1 MLYATQRTPMLPN
14 MGVFQ
19 YFASPLSQDELN
31 AEAARIARNPY
42 GLGRKLEKPIVL
54 GARPLWRAHAEP
66 PEVKIGAPIETA
78 AEVAAWVADV
88 VSRRLD
94 PMHGDGWQ
102 IAAAPSNGGMYVII
116 TMNHLYGTGR
126 DIVYAVWGP
135 DAYGPIEHVNGFDDD
150 FRHDV
155 RAESADLAGRVW
167 LGVRGIGSLGAKVV
181 NRNGA
186 NGSGSKPKD
195 LRARF
200 ETFFDKD
207 SSRGNPSARRVATSA
222 VVEAE
227 DWDAAAA
234 QCRGSRVALLT
245 AVTAN
250 LVREARRARG
260 GDMHRPLRIIIP
272 VDLAD
277 RSSGERAD
285 STLGEIELTSANVML
300 PGGVAHHKDLKLE
313 RDVCRQAFAEARAE
327 VARTGH
333 IPVAPGM
340 VDAMRLLPDA
350 VTTRAVM
357 KVHARFDGGAS
368 SMGQVFPEMGRIG
381 DKNAAEF
388 SLLAFPMG
396 ADISVTMSE
405 CEGNLGLG
413 VVADPSRLGAGPR
426 LSDRLASELEA
437 WGLKASVR

>member
-1 MLYATQRTPMLPN
+1 MLPN

-19 YFASPLSQDELN
+19 YFAEPLSRDELN

-42 GLGRKLEKPIVL
+42 GLGRMLEKPIVL
-54 GARPLWRAHAEP
+54 GARPLWRVHPDP
-66 PEVKIGAPIETA
+66 PEVKIGPPIETP
-78 AEVAAWVADV
+78 AEIATWTANV

-94 PMHGDGWQ
+94 PMHGAGWQ

-116 TMNHLYGTGR
+116 TMNHLYGTGK
-126 DIVYAVWGP
+126 DIVSAVWGA
-135 DAYGPIEHVNGFDDD
+135 DAYGPIESHNGFDE
-150 FRHDV
+150 FFQHDV
-155 RAESADLAGRVW
+155 RAEFADLGSRVW
-167 LGVRGIGSLGAKVV
+167 LGVRGVGSLGTKVF
-181 NRNGA
+181 NRNGTK
-186 NGSGSKPKD
+186 GSGAKQTD
-195 LRARF
+195 LRKRI
-200 ETFFDKD
+200 ENFFDKD
-207 SSRGNPSARRVATSA
+207 PSRGNPSARRVAASA
-222 VVEAE
+222 VVDVE

-234 QCRGSRVALLT
+234 ERRGSRVALLT

-250 LVREARRARG
+250 LVREARRSRG
-260 GDMHRPLRIIIP
+260 GDAHRPLRIIIP

-285 STLGEIELTSANVML
+285 SALGEIELTSATVML
-300 PGGVAHHKDLKLE
+300 PGGTAQHKDLKSE

-340 VDAMRLLPDA
+340 VDAMRLLPDS

-357 KVHARFDGGAS
+357 KVHARYDGGAS
-368 SMGQVFPEMGRIG
+368 SMGQVFPTMGQIG

-405 CEGNLGLG
+405 CEGSLGLG

-426 LSDRLASELEA
+426 LSERLATELEG

>member
-19 YFASPLSQDELN
+19 YFANPLGRDELN

-42 GLGRKLEKPIVL
+42 GLGRMLEKPIVL
-54 GARPLWRAHAEP
+54 GARPLWRAHPEP
-66 PEVKIGAPIETA
+66 PEVEIAAPIETA
-78 AEVAAWVADV
+78 AEIAAWVADV

-94 PMHGDGWQ
+94 PMHGVGWQ
-102 IAAAPSNGGMYVII
+102 ISAAPSNGGMYVII
-116 TMNHLYGTGR
+116 TMNHLYGTGK
-126 DIVYAVWGP
+126 DIVSAVWGP
-135 DAYGPIEHVNGFDDD
+135 DAYGPIENVNGFDDH
-150 FRHDV
+150 FRHDI

-167 LGVRGIGSLGAKVV
+167 LGVRGIGSLGTKIFS
-181 NRNGA
+181 RNGA
-186 NGSGSKPKD
+186 NGSGAPPKA
-195 LRARF
+195 LRARI
-200 ETFFDKD
+200 EDFFDKD
-207 SSRGNPSARRVATSA
+207 QSRGNPSSRRVAASA
-222 VVEAE
+222 VVNVE
-227 DWDAAAA
+227 DWDAAATER
-234 QCRGSRVALLT
+234 RGSRVALLT

-260 GDMHRPLRIIIP
+260 GDAHRPLRIIIP

-285 STLGEIELTSANVML
+285 SALGEIELTSATVML
-300 PGGVAHHKDLKLE
+300 PGGGAQHKDLKFE

-327 VARTGH
+327 VARTGR

-340 VDAMRLLPDA
+340 VDAMRLLPDS

-357 KVHARFDGGAS
+357 KVHARYDGGAS
-368 SMGQVFPEMGRIG
+368 SMGRVFPTMGRIG
-381 DKNAAEF
+381 DKSAAEF

-426 LSDRLASELEA
+426 LGDRLAAELES
-437 WGLKASVR
+437 WGLRASVR